1 MLLILSIVTSFF
13 LTINSSNHA
22 ISEAVGQT
30 RSMRMAEGIPSVSDH
45 TQNGLVTDASDSQLT
60 RAKALNEQALTLLN
74 QGQFKKAL
82 PLARN
87 ALSLREEVLG
97 DEHVEVA
104 ESLNTLGLILHQL
117 TELSEAQSVIERSL
131 RIRERKLGPLHRRV
145 SESLTNLGRVLYAKG
160 QFSKARPLLQRGLN
174 IREDASGMSA
184 PEVGMSLIH
193 LAIVDM
199 QLGDLA
205 KGENEIERAIEI
217 LELLQESHPV
227 ELAMALN
234 VYGNVLK
241 RQGKYAAARSSLE
254 QSLVLREQHLG
265 ASHPH
270 VARTLNRLGTLA
282 AQLGDLPLS
291 LSLLQRAL
299 QIMENSLGAQNAE
312 VAGMLNEVGRI
323 YRIIGNLDNAQSHFE
338 RALQIQERTVGAD
351 HPFVAVTLNE
361 LGRVLRMRRQWESA
375 AQLFTRALAIQEASV
390 GMDHPFLA
398 ETLTN
403 LGYVEGRVGQLN
415 KASKSFAQALRL
427 RQRFLGD
434 SHPDVASSYVDM
446 AKIYHAQ
453 GNFSEARQH
462 YDLARRAY
470 LQLTKV
476 RGQLDDRTLSRI
488 WARQLAGL
496 QHFLLLLGSEIS
508 KRSKET
514 DYAEA
519 IEESFTVA
527 EQARGWVVQAAVA
540 KALAGQQ
547 FQDAEKANQVRRVD
561 ELRQRRQQLWTQL
574 NQELVRQKDDRDE
587 ALIRRLTTETAR
599 AEAALQSQVEK
610 LEEVLPRF
618 AELTLPQPLTIQ
630 QAKSLLQGEE
640 ALISFYALADRLQ
653 IWIVRPGS
661 KVQYHSVSVK
671 RSRLAILINRF
682 RQSLLPTFSFVTNQL
697 ALLPVDI
704 SVAHE
709 LYQLLFEPIM
719 SHLKG
724 VSNLI
729 LVPDAVLLPLPF
741 SVLLTASDRDAV
753 QQLAKVHRE
762 GRALSKKHV
771 RQYATLPW
779 LVKRFPLTVL
789 PSASALRLI
798 RGDDLNTE
806 KRKPSVA
813 FMGFGDPLLKGTGQD
828 RGGTMLAKRGFDVN
842 RDDLLALNRLPG
854 TRRELLAMAS
864 AMGVAQDDHVF
875 LAEAATEPSVR
886 KLQESG
892 RLGQARVLAF
902 ATHGLLAGELRGLSQ
917 PALVLTP
924 PSTLSEQDDGLLSM
938 EEILQWHLPATEWV
952 VLSACNTGASDGSG
966 EGLSGL
972 ARAFFYAGAKT
983 LLVSQWSVDDRATQY
998 LMGEVFQRYGGDQTL
1013 APAVALQQ
1021 GMLALM
1027 QHTGDADTAYFAHPY
1042 AWAPFFLVG
1051 AGQ

>member
-1 MLLILSIVTSFF
+1 MTEGTPSTS
-13 LTINSSNHA
+13 
-22 ISEAVGQT
+22 GK
-30 RSMRMAEGIPSVSDH
+30 
-45 TQNGLVTDASDSQLT
+45 TQNGSVTDASDTLLA

-74 QGQFKKAL
+74 QGQFKEAQ
-82 PLARN
+82 PIARN
-87 ALSLREEVLG
+87 ALSLREKVL
-97 DEHVEVA
+97 DDQHVEVA
-104 ESLNTLGLILHQL
+104 ESLNTLGLVLHQL

-131 RIRERKLGPLHRRV
+131 RIREQKLGPHHRRV

-160 QFSKARPLLQRGLN
+160 QFSKARPLLQRGLK
-174 IREDASGMSA
+174 IRQDALGTSA
-184 PEVGMSLIH
+184 PEVGTSLIH

-217 LELLQESHPV
+217 LELLRESHPV

-234 VYGNVLK
+234 VYGNILK

-265 ASHPH
+265 VSHPH

-282 AQLGDLPLS
+282 AQLGDLPLA

-323 YRIIGNLDNAQSHFE
+323 YRIMGNLDNAQSHFE
-338 RALQIQERTVGAD
+338 RALQIQERSVGAD

-361 LGRVLRMRRQWESA
+361 LGRVLRLKGEWETA
-375 AQLFTRALAIQEASV
+375 AQLFTKALAIQEASV

-403 LGYVEGRVGQLN
+403 LGYVEGRVGRLN
-415 KASKSFAQALRL
+415 KASKSFTQALRL

-453 GNFSEARQH
+453 GNFSEARRH

-488 WARQLAGL
+488 WTRQLAGL

-508 KRSKET
+508 KRSKRM
-514 DYAEA
+514 DYAGE

-547 FQDAEKANQVRRVD
+547 FQDAEEAKQVGHVD

-574 NQELVRQKDDRDE
+574 NQALVRQKDDRDE
-587 ALIRRLTTETAR
+587 ALVRRLTTKAAK
-599 AEAALQSQVEK
+599 AEADLQAQVAK

-618 AELTLPQPLTIQ
+618 SELTLPQPLTVQ
-630 QAKSLLQGEE
+630 QTKTLLRGEE

-653 IWIVRPGS
+653 IWIVRPGT
-661 KVQYHSVSVK
+661 KVQYHSVPVK
-671 RSRLAILINRF
+671 RSRLVTLIHRF
-682 RQSLLPTFSFVTNQL
+682 RQSLLPTLSLATNQL
-697 ALLPVDI
+697 VLPPVDI
-704 SVAHE
+704 TLAHE

-719 SHLKG
+719 PYLKG
-724 VSNLI
+724 VTHLI
-729 LVPDAVLLPLPF
+729 LIPDAVLLSLSF
-741 SVLLTASDRDAV
+741 SVLLTASDSNSA
-753 QQLAKVHRE
+753 QLLTHMYRQ
-762 GRALSKKHV
+762 GRTLSENDV
-771 RQYATLPW
+771 RQYAQLPW
-779 LVKRFPLTVL
+779 LIKRYPLTVL

-813 FMGFGDPLLKGTGQD
+813 FMGFGDPLLKGTGWD
-828 RGGTMLAKRGFDVN
+828 RGGAMLASRGPNVD
-842 RDDLLALNRLPG
+842 RGDLLALNRLPG
-854 TRRELLAMAS
+854 TRLELLAMAS

-875 LAEAATEPSVR
+875 LADTATESLVR
-886 KLQESG
+886 RLQDSG

-924 PSTLSEQDDGLLSM
+924 PATLTEQDDGLLSM

-952 VLSACNTGASDGSG
+952 VLSACNTGGSDRSG

-983 LLVSQWSVDDRATQY
+983 LLVSQWSVDDRATQH
-998 LMGEVFQRYGGDQTL
+998 LMSEVFRRYGGEQTL
-1013 APAVALQQ
+1013 SPAVALQQ

-1027 QHTGDADTAYFAHPY
+1027 RHTSEAETAYFAHPY